1 MVEEEDDI
9 EFFIFFS
16 DKENPFA
23 KGVAVMAKEVCC
35 CEGVG
40 VAVRGGCW
48 WETMKEQYR
57 ECEFKTYSELISC
70 LLVAEENNKLLLNNH
85 HIGPTGSK
93 SLPENSAALP
103 EVNATSSRKG
113 SGRYHGSP
121 RGHSYGRGS
130 GYGGRGR
137 GHGNDRGN
145 HHNTWINPN
154 IQKKNGIK
162 AKNQH
167 EKTTNGDICHRCGM
181 YGHWS
186 STCRT
191 AQYLVK
197 LYQASLKAKGKE
209 VETNFVEAGISDNT
223 HIDASD
229 FFQSIENDDKDLL
242 ELPLQFGDIPEDF
255 NNLAD

>member
-1 MVEEEDDI
+1 
-9 EFFIFFS
+9 
-16 DKENPFA
+16 
-23 KGVAVMAKEVCC
+23 MAKEVCY

-40 VAVRGGCW
+40 VAVGGGCR
-48 WETMKEQYR
+48 WETMKEVGGGLDGEGVEQWKQYR

-70 LLVAEENNKLLLNNH
+70 LLVAEELLLNNH
-85 HIGPTGSK
+85 HIRPTGSK

-121 RGHSYGRGS
+121 WGHSYGRGS

-167 EKTTNGDICHRCGM
+167 EKTTNGDICHKCGM

-186 STCRT
+186 RTSRT
-191 AQYLVK
+191 AQHLVE
-197 LYQASLKAKGKE
+197 LYQASLKVKGKE
-209 VETNFVEAGISDNT
+209 IETN
-223 HIDASD
+223 
-229 FFQSIENDDKDLL
+229 LL
-242 ELPLQFGDIPEDF
+242 RLES
-255 NNLAD
+255 